1 MDTKGHAACLL
12 SSCKRRE
19 WPNVARL
26 SSLNTRASI
35 YQTAMIW
42 QVSVDNLRALAE
54 SRIQRDPPIF
64 APGKWQSYGPYE

>member
-1 MDTKGHAACLL
+1 
-12 SSCKRRE
+12 
-19 WPNVARL
+19 
-26 SSLNTRASI
+26 
-35 YQTAMIW
+35 MIW